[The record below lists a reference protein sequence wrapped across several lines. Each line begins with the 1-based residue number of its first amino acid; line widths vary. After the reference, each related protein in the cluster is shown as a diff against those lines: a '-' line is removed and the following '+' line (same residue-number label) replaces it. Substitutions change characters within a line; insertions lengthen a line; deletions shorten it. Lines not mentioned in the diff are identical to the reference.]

1 MTIQLNAEWMDQ
13 ADGITKKTT
22 RDAASQALIEVGRK
36 EPNLVVLDADLAL
49 STKTIRFGQMFPDR
63 FFDMGIQEQN
73 MMGVAAGLATCG
85 KTVVA
90 ATFATFASAIC
101 YNVIRQ
107 SICYPRLNV
116 KIYATHSGISVGGDG
131 ATHQML
137 EDLGLMKSLPGMTV
151 IAPSDATEVGAA
163 VRAMCAHDG
172 PTYLRIGRSDEP
184 DIFDSYGE
192 FEIGKAHVLVD
203 GDDVTLA
210 ATGTM
215 TKNALLA
222 SRMLEG
228 AGISAQVVHVPTIK
242 PLDEATLVAAA
253 RKTGGV
259 VSCEEHTI
267 MSGLGASIAQCLARQ
282 APTPMRFIGIRDT
295 FGESGD
301 GHELMVKYGLAPE
314 HIAES
319 AEALVQ
325 ERGQTVKA
333 RSG

>member
-1 MTIQLNAEWMDQ
+1 MIQLNEAWLNQ
-13 ADGITKKTT
+13 SDGITKKTT

-36 EPNLVVLDADLAL
+36 DPNLVVLDADLAL

-90 ATFATFASAIC
+90 ATFATFATAIC

-116 KIYATHSGISVGGDG
+116 KIYATHAGISVGGDG

-137 EDLGLMKSLPGMTV
+137 EDIGLMKSLPGMTV
-151 IAPSDATEVGAA
+151 IAPSDSTEVAAA
-163 VRAMCAHDG
+163 VRAMCDHEG

-184 DIFDSYGE
+184 DIFDSYGQ
-192 FEIGKAHVLVD
+192 FVIGKAHTLVD

-215 TKNALLA
+215 TKNAILA
-222 SRMLEG
+222 SQALKRE
-228 AGISAQVVHVPTIK
+228 GISARVLHVPTIK
-242 PLDEATLVAAA
+242 PLDEDAVVKAA
-253 RKTGGV
+253 RETGGI
-259 VSCEEHTI
+259 VSCEEHTVV
-267 MSGLGASIAQCLARQ
+267 SGFGASIANCLARKV
-282 APTPMRFIGIRDT
+282 PTPMRFIGIKDT

-301 GHELMVKYGLAPE
+301 GHELMIKYGLGAE
-314 HIAES
+314 HIAEA
-319 AEALVQ
+319 AEALVG
-325 ERGQTVKA
+325 ERGKQVTA
-333 RSG
+333 RAG

>member
-1 MTIQLNAEWMDQ
+1 MIQLNDAWLEQ
-13 ADGITKKTT
+13 GGGITKKTT

-36 EPNLVVLDADLAL
+36 DPNLVVLDADLAL

-73 MMGVAAGLATCG
+73 MMGVAAGFATCG

-90 ATFATFASAIC
+90 ATFATFATAIC

-116 KIYATHSGISVGGDG
+116 KIYATHAGISVGGDG

-137 EDLGLMKSLPGMTV
+137 EDIALMKSLPGMTV
-151 IAPSDATEVGAA
+151 IAPSDATEVAAA
-163 VRAMCAHDG
+163 VRAMCAHEG

-192 FEIGKAHVLVD
+192 FEIGKAHTLLD
-203 GDDVTLA
+203 GDDVTIA

-215 TKNALLA
+215 TKNAILA
-222 SRMLEG
+222 SQALKKQG
-228 AGISAQVVHVPTIK
+228 LSARVLHVPTIK
-242 PLDEATLVAAA
+242 PLDEDAVVKAA
-253 RKTGGV
+253 RETGAV
-259 VSCEEHTI
+259 VSCEEHTVL
-267 MSGLGASIAQCLARQ
+267 SGFGASIATCLARK
-282 APTPMRFIGIRDT
+282 APTPMRFIGIKDT

-301 GHELMVKYGLAPE
+301 GHELMIKYGLGAE
-314 HIAES
+314 HIAEA
-319 AEALVQ
+319 AEAAAA
-325 ERGQTVKA
+325 ERGKTVQV
-333 RSG
+333 